1 MAEILLSECLRVK
14 AWDWY
19 RGTEHLEPIIQK
31 KQPMDKHLIHNDQEE
46 QNDIIIYQS
55 KDGRINVS
63 LMTRDGNVWLSQAQ
77 IATLFATSIP
87 NVNIHISKILN
98 DKELDSDSV
107 IKQYLTTA
115 SDGKQYNVNYYS
127 IARWNAMW
135 QMFTNAMI
143 ND

>member
-1 MAEILLSECLRVK
+1 
-14 AWDWY
+14 
-19 RGTEHLEPIIQK
+19 
-31 KQPMDKHLIHNDQEE
+31 MDKHLIHNDQEE

-77 IATLFATSIP
+77 IATLFATSKQ
-87 NVNIHISKILN
+87 NVGQYISNILKEN
-98 DKELDSDSV
+98 ELDIDSV
-107 IKQYLTTA
+107 VKNYFTTA
-115 SDGKQYNVNYYS
+115 SDGKQDNVTYYS

-143 ND
+143 NDEKNMKRHWQTKKMIISSMTCKSGLMK

>member
-1 MAEILLSECLRVK
+1 
-14 AWDWY
+14 
-19 RGTEHLEPIIQK
+19 
-31 KQPMDKHLIHNDQEE
+31 MDKHLIHNDQEE